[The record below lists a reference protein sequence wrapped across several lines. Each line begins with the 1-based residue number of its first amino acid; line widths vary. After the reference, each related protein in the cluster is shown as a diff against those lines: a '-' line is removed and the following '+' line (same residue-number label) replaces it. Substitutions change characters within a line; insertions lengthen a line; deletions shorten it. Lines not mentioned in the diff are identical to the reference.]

1 MQYNTEELVRRMK
14 LSEYKSMAAE
24 RERLRMALVGIR
36 QGWESHHQVP
46 LAEVEQRLHD
56 EWTDINAQMEDPL
69 LLFHIN
75 DKIHRLARKKRWKER
90 HRIKSKSMHKKP
102 SHLTIDPSKTDEGEE
117 DLSSSENSRV
127 GWTPASTKN
136 CRLLKATCDRIRNNL
151 KIIDQL
157 RELRSL
163 DGGGRHV
170 ESSRREHQTDPTVDN
185 TPCNSTKSHQDPFQ
199 VKIELLRLELL
210 HASRLVSAASST
222 PTAASKRN
230 ARSRHRKRLGRRTR
244 QAEMSQAGISIK
256 NMINIRSQWDACIV
270 PPPGTFRSSRIPFG
284 QIETSPPL
292 P

>member
-36 QGWESHHQVP
+36 QGWESHHHQVP

-117 DLSSSENSRV
+117 DLSSSENSR
-127 GWTPASTKN
+127 
-136 CRLLKATCDRIRNNL
+136 
-151 KIIDQL
+151 
-157 RELRSL
+157 ELRSL

-230 ARSRHRKRLGRRTR
+230 ARSRHQKTRSTHSASRDEPGRH
-244 QAEMSQAGISIK
+244 
-256 NMINIRSQWDACIV
+256 INQEHDQHQWDACIV

-284 QIETSPPL
+284 QIETSPPSSLEWEAAVCL
-292 P
+292 PTSGPN

>member
-1 MQYNTEELVRRMK
+1 
-14 LSEYKSMAAE
+14 
-24 RERLRMALVGIR
+24 MALVGIR
-36 QGWESHHQVP
+36 QGWESHHHQVP

-75 DKIHRLARKKRWKER
+75 DKIHRLARKK
-90 HRIKSKSMHKKP
+90 
-102 SHLTIDPSKTDEGEE
+102 
-117 DLSSSENSRV
+117 
-127 GWTPASTKN
+127 N

-170 ESSRREHQTDPTVDN
+170 ESSCREHQIDPTVDN

-284 QIETSPPL
+284 QIETSPPSSLEWEAAVCL
-292 P
+292 PTSGPN